1 MPTEQ
6 YRSQG
11 NRIEAGGGGT
21 RGGPSRDRD
30 AGRRFPF
37 GKNWLRFLKGMTVEQ
52 IAVAERHLLQVFS
65 AADLKGKRFLDLG
78 SGSGLFSLAA
88 RNLGADVRSVDY
100 DADAVRCTDT
110 LRQRYWPDSLAWT
123 VDKGSVL
130 DPSFL
135 SSLGTFD
142 VVYSFGVL
150 HHTGDLWT
158 ALDHA
163 GQLARP
169 NGLLYVSIYNDQGFE
184 SAFWTQVKRFYNVGF
199 PGRAIVGGIFYPYLA
214 ARFCASVLAAA
225 AKGEGVVAKYKS
237 NKHKGRGMSVI
248 TDWRDWLGGYPFET
262 AGADEVTSFCRQR
275 GFRLERLAESSGGGC
290 NEFTFAKSAA
300 PGNKTRS

>member
-1 MPTEQ
+1 MNRAVPTK
-6 YRSQG
+6 RDTAS
-11 NRIEAGGGGT
+11 
-21 RGGPSRDRD
+21 DRD
-30 AGRRFPF
+30 ARGRFPF
-37 GKNWLRFLKGMTVEQ
+37 GKNWLRFLKGLTVEQ
-52 IAVAERHLLQVFS
+52 IAMAERHLLAVFS
-65 AADLKGKRFLDLG
+65 AAELKDKRFLDLG

-88 RNLGADVRSVDY
+88 RNLGANVHSFDY

-110 LRQRYWPDSLAWT
+110 LRQRYWPDSPAWT
-123 VDKGSVL
+123 VEQGSVL
-130 DPSFL
+130 DPSL
-135 SSLGTFD
+135 SAWLGTFD

-163 GQLARP
+163 GQLAEP
-169 NGLLYVSIYNDQGFE
+169 NGLLYVSIYNDQGLK
-184 SAFWTQVKRFYNVGF
+184 SVFWTKVKKFYNVG
-199 PGRAIVGGIFYPYLA
+199 PLGGAIVGGVFYPYLA
-214 ARFCASVLAAA
+214 ARFCGSVLKAA

-237 NKHKGRGMSVI
+237 NKHKGRGMSLI

-262 AGADEVTSFCRQR
+262 ARADEVTSFCRER
-275 GFRLERLAESSGGGC
+275 GFRLERLSESSGGGC